1 MSAPADAQHI
11 ALADSASGSSSAMD
25 PVANEH
31 GCVRQQSSCVQLWC
45 CECCV
50 KRASCETLPRPDRS
64 ISSTSHLDLL
74 PPCFAA
80 FSRPRALPLVPGML
94 SDIFVDPNL
103 PGKKHCTQNRIFVS
117 QKNSLA
123 SLRRALASAASKSA
137 APLTFDRYPF
147 LRELGL
153 APENAGVFNG
163 TWGGSGDWF
172 TSVNPA
178 TNEPIA
184 RVRGGTVAECV
195 SLRCLSSPPASHP
208 RVLHHQD
215 NA

>member
-1 MSAPADAQHI
+1 MERNETQPGF
-11 ALADSASGSSSAMD
+11 AS
-25 PVANEH
+25 VFTQRE
-31 GCVRQQSSCVQLWC
+31 
-45 CECCV
+45 
-50 KRASCETLPRPDRS
+50 RP
-64 ISSTSHLDLL
+64 HLVVS
-74 PPCFAA
+74 PFHPCSAA
-80 FSRPRALPLVPGML
+80 FSRPRAPPLVPGMHTDL
-94 SDIFVDPNL
+94 LVD
-103 PGKKHCTQNRIFVS
+103 R
-117 QKNSLA
+117 A
-123 SLRRALASAASKSA
+123 SLDKTIALKNTQIRMLLFPPKISVNFVARRSMASAASKSA

-195 SLRCLSSPPASHP
+195 SCALPACVFTSRFSSSCLHY
-208 RVLHHQD
+208 RY

>member
-1 MSAPADAQHI
+1 M
-11 ALADSASGSSSAMD
+11 
-25 PVANEH
+25 
-31 GCVRQQSSCVQLWC
+31 
-45 CECCV
+45 
-50 KRASCETLPRPDRS
+50 
-64 ISSTSHLDLL
+64 
-74 PPCFAA
+74 
-80 FSRPRALPLVPGML
+80 
-94 SDIFVDPNL
+94 
-103 PGKKHCTQNRIFVS
+103 
-117 QKNSLA
+117 
-123 SLRRALASAASKSA
+123 ASAASKSA

-195 SLRCLSSPPASHP
+195 DLRICLFFSPRPP
-208 RVLHHQD
+208 
-215 NA
+215 

>member
-1 MSAPADAQHI
+1 MIPPPPSDF
-11 ALADSASGSSSAMD
+11 
-25 PVANEH
+25 VA
-31 GCVRQQSSCVQLWC
+31 R
-45 CECCV
+45 
-50 KRASCETLPRPDRS
+50 RS
-64 ISSTSHLDLL
+64 
-74 PPCFAA
+74 
-80 FSRPRALPLVPGML
+80 M
-94 SDIFVDPNL
+94 
-103 PGKKHCTQNRIFVS
+103 
-117 QKNSLA
+117 
-123 SLRRALASAASKSA
+123 ASAASKSA

-195 SLRCLSSPPASHP
+195 DLRVCLFFSPRPPLIHLSIPCNSFLTLALRFSSSSY
-208 RVLHHQD
+208 R
-215 NA
+215 